1 MVDAADS
8 KSVAARRAGSSP
20 AYGTRG
26 SMAYAY
32 ANDENAKRPI
42 EVTLPANTGGN
53 LTIAEA
59 KLLIGDLQDAIAQAE
74 DNARYNALTPNE
86 RWKEMLRKRTK

>member
-1 MVDAADS
+1 
-8 KSVAARRAGSSP
+8 
-20 AYGTRG
+20 
-26 SMAYAY
+26 MAYAY
-32 ANDENAKRPI
+32 ANDDNAKRPI

-59 KLLIGDLQDAIAQAE
+59 KLLIGDLQEAIAQAE

-86 RWKEMLRKRTK
+86 RMRALLAKNKK

>member
-1 MVDAADS
+1 
-8 KSVAARRAGSSP
+8 
-20 AYGTRG
+20 
-26 SMAYAY
+26 MAYAY
-32 ANDENAKRPI
+32 ANDDNEKRPI

-59 KLLIGDLQDAIAQAE
+59 KLLIADLREAIAQAE

-86 RWKEMLRKRTK
+86 RWKEMLKKRGK